1 MIARGLGRSYGDA
14 AQCAGG
20 LVVDC
25 TGLDRITG
33 LDVAG
38 ATLQAE
44 SGVSMES
51 LLRLLV
57 PRGLF
62 PPVTPGTRF
71 VTLGGAIAS
80 DVHGKNHHVDGA
92 LSRHLTS
99 VRVATPG
106 GPIECGP
113 GQNDDIFA
121 ATCGG
126 MGLTG
131 IILDAVL
138 QLIRIETSSMLVN
151 TERAADLD
159 SCMARLSEDQDCYR
173 YSVAWVDALSGGR
186 SLGRAVITRANHAL
200 VTQLPPSARHDPF
213 RLHLRRPVRI
223 PMTPPVSL
231 LNPATVAAFNEM
243 WFRRAPR
250 RRSNELVP
258 LARFSIR
265 STASRD
271 GISSMDRGGSPSTS
285 ASFPSVQRRR
295 WPRFSSASA
304 KPVRPLSSRSSNASG
319 PKGRGSSRFRE
330 RVGPSPWTSP
340 SDQPGPP

>member
-1 MIARGLGRSYGDA
+1 
-14 AQCAGG
+14 
-20 LVVDC
+20 
-25 TGLDRITG
+25 
-33 LDVAG
+33 
-38 ATLQAE
+38 
-44 SGVSMES
+44 
-51 LLRLLV
+51 
-57 PRGLF
+57 
-62 PPVTPGTRF
+62 
-71 VTLGGAIAS
+71 
-80 DVHGKNHHVDGA
+80 
-92 LSRHLTS
+92 
-99 VRVATPG
+99 
-106 GPIECGP
+106 
-113 GQNDDIFA
+113 
-121 ATCGG
+121 

-258 LARFSIR
+258 LARFFYPLDGVAGWNQLYGPR
-265 STASRD
+265 GFTQYQCVVPLGAETAVAAVLERVSKAR
-271 GISSMDRGGSPSTS
+271 S
-285 ASFPSVQRRR
+285 ASFLAVLKRFGPEGSGFLSF
-295 WPRFSSASA
+295 PREGWTLALDVPLGSAGTAMMLDGLDELVASAGGRVYLSKDGRLRPEMLATMYPRLTDWLRVTESLDPGGVFSSDLARRLGLDRKGLLST
-304 KPVRPLSSRSSNASG
+304 PGRPA
-319 PKGRGSSRFRE
+319 
-330 RVGPSPWTSP
+330 
-340 SDQPGPP
+340 